1 MSGLKTGRMEVVY
14 DPTPKRLADLESD
27 ATKLDAWLERNGS
40 FIRRHLGEEALKAA
54 REARR
59 RVDECID
66 AYDPDAGF
74 DCYGDAWRLFRELY
88 PQAQDAKERERRQQ
102 QRIHQKAA
110 AQLLSE
116 CRQILEDPNN
126 QRLLQRWA
134 PKELHELCSSLRA
147 MDSGAPHQR
156 QQKAKAWQERFDQVL
171 LASRRAATQNAK
183 AVQEHLPRLMAVS
196 AKLSGLNV
204 GLLAD
209 AESFHAEQSQLQ
221 EQAEDALE
229 NEELQALVDAVD
241 ALDELAAAYEQKV
254 GAAAFER
261 KKDTLEKA
269 LRTCGY
275 SVTLRTELDGTVVFQ
290 ASSFPF
296 KSVSVEMSP
305 ETNEMKLDV
314 NDERGKHC
322 VEDVKGLQAELCR
335 QGVVMTITDWGK
347 GSPQGVY
354 QHTSQN
360 LSVGGAI

>member
-1 MSGLKTGRMEVVY
+1 MSGLKRGRMEVVY
-14 DPTPKRLADLESD
+14 DPTPDRLADLESY
-27 ATKLDAWLERNGS
+27 ATKLDVWLQRNGS
-40 FIRRHLGEEALKAA
+40 FIRRYAGEESYQAA
-54 REARR
+54 EEARMT
-59 RVDECID
+59 VYQCISD
-66 AYDPDAGF
+66 YNPDLGF
-74 DCYGDAWRLFRELY
+74 DSYGRAWDLFRELY
-88 PQAQDAKERERRQQ
+88 AQAQDARERQRRCQRQQ
-102 QRIHQKAA
+102 QERTAA
-110 AQLLSE
+110 KLLSE
-116 CRQILEDPNN
+116 CRQVLEDEDNRKLLKRWMAKDLH
-126 QRLLQRWA
+126 RLD
-134 PKELHELCSSLRA
+134 SSLQAINAEPLHR
-147 MDSGAPHQR
+147 R
-156 QQKAKAWQERFDQVL
+156 QQKAEIWQASFDQVL
-171 LASRRAATQNAK
+171 QASREAARQNTK

-209 AESFHAEQSQLQ
+209 ADSFHAQKSQLQ

-241 ALDELAAAYEQKV
+241 ALDELAAAYEKKV
-254 GAAAFER
+254 GAAAFEK

-275 SVTLRTELDGTVVFQ
+275 SVTLRTEPDGTVVFQ

-322 VEDVKGLQAELCR
+322 IEDVKGLQSELAR